1 MHQHYTLF
9 RNLHFAN
16 RAPCDLLFVTR
27 EENGVQSSEILQIA
41 PYIAADDEMPLTKI
55 DGSQL
60 YALPPFVD
68 LHCHLTV
75 QEHGED
81 ELRLSQACGGFD
93 RALAVLDGKTDA
105 QTASAYAAYTKE
117 NSLCRFLRTAPP
129 PKEELLP
136 ALRALREAG
145 VAAICDHGCAIS
157 DTAYLFDLMQACAQ
171 EKMPLFCDTQDNAF
185 VRGGASNRT
194 LAKKCNLPYS
204 PPIAEAAQVAKL
216 LALARASGCRIHLQ
230 AISTAQSVEMIRQAK
245 AHGLAVTCETTPA
258 YFTLNQSELLFSGG
272 EVARFDPP
280 LRSTVDVE
288 AVQQGIVD
296 GTIDVIATD
305 NSPYPCPA
313 AGCECATAETAFAL
327 SYMAFVRTGKMTI
340 ADLTDKF
347 CKNPCTILSLPYHG
361 HDGIE
366 VGACANFSLIYVGE
380 EVLQPQ
386 YLRCRSHKSPF
397 LGQCLCGMV
406 GAIVKDGSLT
416 ALLQDAIVR
425 LP

>member
-1 MHQHYTLF
+1 MHCHYTLF

-16 RAPCDLLFVTR
+16 RARCDLLFVTR
-27 EENGVQSSEILQIA
+27 EEGGVQASEILQIA
-41 PYIAADDEMPLTKI
+41 PFIPSDDLSPLAQI
-55 DGSQL
+55 DGSLL

-68 LHCHLTV
+68 LHCHLTP
-75 QEHGED
+75 QDHGED
-81 ELRLSQACGGFD
+81 EMRLSQACGGFD
-93 RALAVLDGKTDA
+93 RAVAVLDVKTEEE
-105 QTASAYAAYTKE
+105 TAASYAAFTEE

-129 PKEELLP
+129 PKEDLP
-136 ALRALREAG
+136 SALRALRQDG

-157 DTAYLFDLMQACAQ
+157 DTAHLFALMQACAQ

-185 VRGGASNRT
+185 ARGGASNRT

-204 PPIAEAAQVAKL
+204 PPVAEAAQVAKL
-216 LALARASGCRIHLQ
+216 LSLAHASGCRIHLQ

-245 AHGLAVTCETTPA
+245 AQGLAVTCETTPA

-288 AVQQGIVD
+288 AVKQGVID

-305 NSPYPCPA
+305 NSPYPCPS

-327 SYMAFVRTGKMTI
+327 SYMTFVRTGKMDM
-340 ADLTDKF
+340 AALCDKF
-347 CKNPCTILSLPYHG
+347 CKNPCDILSLPYPC
-361 HDGIE
+361 DIE
-366 VGACANFSLIYVGE
+366 AGNAANFSLIYTGE

-386 YLRCRSHKSPF
+386 YLRCRSHRNPF
-397 LGQCLCGMV
+397 LGQSLCGMV
-406 GAIVKDGSLT
+406 GAIVKDGALT
-416 ALLQDAIVR
+416 VLLQDAIVR